1 MQRMVSAVLADF
13 KEDDRMELRTL
24 RYFLAVAN
32 EKNITRAAELLH
44 VTQPTLSRQLSD
56 LEDELD
62 TTLMIRGKRSLA
74 LTDDGIL
81 FKQRAEDI
89 VEMTECTEQEFKGR
103 KSTISGTV
111 SLGATEAVS
120 THELVKF
127 MKIFSEKYRGIRFHM
142 YNAMADT
149 LKECI
154 DQGTLDLALVLEPV
168 DTTRYEFIRMSKKE
182 RWGVLVNKDHP
193 LAGLLVFAAISHIP
207 YNLCFGRS
215 IAAVWESTDVMVSL
229 LLGLIALYAYKKEGY
244 PRALKY
250 LTIAGCCL
258 LAYSADWNYIA
269 VLWILG
275 FGIFH
280 NNIRK
285 QTLAFVVAA
294 CIYLLQLA
302 VYQVDTPLICRLGVF
317 LAIPFLWM
325 YSGEAGG
332 KSKIMKW
339 GYYWFYPV
347 HLLLLFMVQQM

>member
-1 MQRMVSAVLADF
+1 MNAVC
-13 KEDDRMELRTL
+13 
-24 RYFLAVAN
+24 
-32 EKNITRAAELLH
+32 
-44 VTQPTLSRQLSD
+44 
-56 LEDELD
+56 
-62 TTLMIRGKRSLA
+62 
-74 LTDDGIL
+74 
-81 FKQRAEDI
+81 
-89 VEMTECTEQEFKGR
+89 EMTRLDQTDTGGHRISLNTNVLKMAAVFAMVLDHCASVLLPEEF
-103 KSTISGTV
+103 
-111 SLGATEAVS
+111 A
-120 THELVKF
+120 
-127 MKIFSEKYRGIRFHM
+127 GIW
-142 YNAMADT
+142 Y
-149 LKECI
+149 
-154 DQGTLDLALVLEPV
+154 
-168 DTTRYEFIRMSKKE
+168 IRMIGRIAAPIMCFFIAEGYYHTSNLK
-182 RWGVLVNKDHP
+182 RYMGR
-193 LAGLLVFAAISHIP
+193 LLVFAAISHIP

-258 LAYSADWNYIA
+258 LAYLADWNYIA

>member
-89 VEMTECTEQEFKGR
+89 VEMTERTEQEFKRR

-193 LAGLLVFAAISHIP
+193 LAGQERVKPEEIIDQPLVLPSRASSRREILNWLGCEERQLKIVADYNLLSNTVLLVEESMGIVVCLDGALAIHHSPDLQFIP
-207 YNLCFGRS
+207 LEPERS
-215 IAAVWESTDVMVSL
+215 L
-229 LLGLIALYAYKKEGY
+229 
-244 PRALKY
+244 R
-250 LTIAGCCL
+250 
-258 LAYSADWNYIA
+258 A
-269 VLWILG
+269 VLIWKKNHVFNSATSLFIQM
-275 FGIFH
+275 IH
-280 NNIRK
+280 RNE
-285 QTLAFVVAA
+285 
-294 CIYLLQLA
+294 LQA
-302 VYQVDTPLICRLGVF
+302 
-317 LAIPFLWM
+317 
-325 YSGEAGG
+325 
-332 KSKIMKW
+332 
-339 GYYWFYPV
+339 
-347 HLLLLFMVQQM
+347 QMDDDFAYGLQGLKEQEK